1 MLQYKHTNV
10 YKVYP
15 GLFVYEKREV
25 RKTLCYAFKLHCDV
39 TFYVLKMMR
48 VALYLKVLCLR

>member
-48 VALYLKVLCLR
+48 VAL